1 LAHSLLASWRQSSF
15 ARECSEPDVRRQ
27 TAGDFGQVVG
37 AGITGAVAA
46 IAFAATALLLP
57 TIVGFFIEAA
67 SSSFGAARVAIA
79 IVVASLTSWVL
90 HLSPGSI
97 LLAWIVAATV
107 SGIVG
112 GFIGA
117 CLGCLG
123 ATYVL
128 QRPFRSDRSQ

>member
-1 LAHSLLASWRQSSF
+1 M
-15 ARECSEPDVRRQ
+15 RRQ
-27 TAGDFGQVVG
+27 TAGDFGKVIG
-37 AGITGAVAA
+37 ASITGAVAA
-46 IAFAATALLLP
+46 IACAVAVPLLP

-67 SSSFGAARVAIA
+67 SSSLGAAHVALA
-79 IVVASLTSWVL
+79 LVVASLTSWVL

-97 LLAWIVAATV
+97 LWAWIVAATV
-107 SGIVG
+107 SGVVG

-123 ATYVL
+123 ATFVL